1 MNRIL
6 DDIGK
11 KEFYNKKD
19 IKNKHMYKNRETR

>member
-1 MNRIL
+1 MNRFL
-6 DDIGK
+6 GDIGK